1 MNRFRGEGPRTP
13 AAMNGAGDASA
24 ERQARRDIVA
34 VCRRIY
40 ERGWITATDG
50 NVSVLLGPDRVLCT
64 PTAINKGTMTE
75 ADLIITDR
83 QGNRITGTRKPSSE
97 LKMHLAA
104 YDERPEVRAVVHAH
118 PTNCIA
124 FSLAGVSL
132 AQCLLPEI
140 VFTFGS
146 IPTTAYTT
154 PTTDEVPA
162 EIRKWIHDFDA
173 MILQRHGSLTVGA
186 DVHEAY
192 DKLERME
199 HVAEITFRARQLGP
213 IRPLAPEQVARL
225 QAVGRSLGLPERK
238 ILGTPCD
245 HCNACPGGGKDRAP
259 VASAPPAPA
268 VSAPPAPAVSI
279 DDLVRRVS
287 ASVDAALGGRSR

>member
-1 MNRFRGEGPRTP
+1 MDR
-13 AAMNGAGDASA
+13 SA
-24 ERQARRDIVA
+24 ERAARRDIVA

-40 ERGWITATDG
+40 ERGWIAATDG
-50 NVSVLLGPDRVLCT
+50 NVSVLLGPDRVLAT
-64 PTAINKGTMTE
+64 PTGINKGTMSE
-75 ADLIITDR
+75 DDLIVVDR
-83 QGNRITGTRKPSSE
+83 QGKTISGTRKPSSE
-97 LKMHLAA
+97 LLMHLAA
-104 YDERPEVRAVVHAH
+104 YDERPDVKAVVHAH

-154 PTTDEVPA
+154 PTTDEVPK
-162 EIRKWIHDFDA
+162 EIRKWLRDFDA
-173 MILQRHGSLTVGA
+173 MILDRHGSLTVGP
-186 DVHEAY
+186 DVHVAY

-213 IRPLAPEQVARL
+213 IRPLPPEQIARL
-225 QAVGRSLGLPERK
+225 QAVGRGLGLPERK
-238 ILGTPCD
+238 IIGSPCD
-245 HCNACPGGGKDRAP
+245 HCNACPGHGA
-259 VASAPPAPA
+259 AQPAPITLGA
-268 VSAPPAPAVSI
+268 GPKDPRAEGADL

-287 ASVDAALGGRSR
+287 AQVGRAIGGRER